1 MLYSQG
7 VPEKI
12 VHSDCFTPRTLRQP
26 ATIREHLVTH
36 FWVIVWIVHPL
47 VMVFC
52 GLRQDGTFG
61 LKFYRNQTLTGVT
74 YHSLLQYT
82 VLPELRNWNGGNLDQ
97 LYWQQD
103 GATVHCTDRNM
114 RYLDNQFGDHVISRR
129 ALRGREWPPRS
140 PDLSPLDFFLW
151 GFLKSKV
158 LSFGLQESKLK
169 IDIQCS
175 GLHPKAT
182 QLGRVGNEHQKR
194 SRSTWPSDDQQI
206 NYGHESKGSQMHH
219 CWRRKL
225 WVKTHDDEQIY
236 CAKTTMYFQINTP
249 LYCRTVLSINMLK
262 KPENCFFFTEN
273 WQKRVLNL
281 RNYQIKGP
289 GLATGPI
296 LFWV

>member
-1 MLYSQG
+1 
-7 VPEKI
+7 
-12 VHSDCFTPRTLRQP
+12 
-26 ATIREHLVTH
+26 
-36 FWVIVWIVHPL
+36 
-47 VMVFC
+47 MVFC

-114 RYLDNQFGDHVISRR
+114 RYLDNKFGDHVISRR

-236 CAKTTMYFQINTP
+236 CAKTTMYFQINAP
-249 LYCRTVLSINMLK
+249 LYCRTVLKYKYVK
-262 KPENCFFFTEN
+262 KAWTGFFHRKLAKKGAQFTKLSN
-273 WQKRVLNL
+273 KRSWLGHWL
-281 RNYQIKGP
+281 M
-289 GLATGPI
+289 
-296 LFWV
+296 

>member
-1 MLYSQG
+1 
-7 VPEKI
+7 
-12 VHSDCFTPRTLRQP
+12 
-26 ATIREHLVTH
+26 
-36 FWVIVWIVHPL
+36 
-47 VMVFC
+47 MVFC

-114 RYLDNQFGDHVISRR
+114 RYLDNKFGDHVISRR

-194 SRSTWPSDDQQI
+194 SRST
-206 NYGHESKGSQMHH
+206 
-219 CWRRKL
+219 
-225 WVKTHDDEQIY
+225 
-236 CAKTTMYFQINTP
+236 
-249 LYCRTVLSINMLK
+249 
-262 KPENCFFFTEN
+262 
-273 WQKRVLNL
+273 
-281 RNYQIKGP
+281 
-289 GLATGPI
+289 
-296 LFWV
+296 